1 VCVLVCVRGAGV
13 RIYHPACLFVSAC
26 AHPPVCDCVA
36 VLVCV
41 CMCESVCTL
50 SQVEWEVLQGIQ

>member
-1 VCVLVCVRGAGV
+1 MCVCRAGV
-13 RIYHPACLFVSAC
+13 RVYHPACLFVSAC
-26 AHPPVCDCVA
+26 VHPPVYEFVA
-36 VLVCV
+36 VSVCV